1 MIKISVIMPMYNVEH
16 FVGECIESI
25 LSQTMEEWE
34 LICVNDG
41 SKDRSPQIAEE
52 YAVKDR
58 RIKIIHKENGG
69 LSSARNLGMEYAKGE
84 YLLFLDSDDYL
95 APEAL
100 EKLYT
105 RASVDQLEE
114 LFYSADVFFEG
125 ETEDSQKKSYA
136 HYYQRKGNYEG
147 VWNGRKLFEKMSLNQ
162 EFRPSACLQIFFRQF
177 LEKNGIRFYEGIL
190 HEDNL
195 FTLQC
200 LALAVRTGYLN
211 EELYMRRVRQDSI
224 MTQKKSFRNVYGYFI
239 TVTEMIEFAEKHLL
253 QEDEEYF
260 DILKKRLCILCDS
273 AAGLLEKID
282 ESEMDQEI
290 QKLNAKQQALFATLI
305 LNDYEI
311 RKRTRISVE
320 NRMDRRIEAER
331 KKTEEEIA
339 KRKRE
344 EDRFCAEKEKR
355 KKEKDSL
362 KSERERLKK
371 EVNVLKAEKEA
382 LINSTSYKVGRAIT
396 WLPRKVKGC

>member
-1 MIKISVIMPMYNVEH
+1 MVKISVIMPMYNVED

-41 SKDRSPQIAEE
+41 SRDRSPQIAEE
-52 YAVKDR
+52 YAGKDR
-58 RIKIIHKENGG
+58 RIKVIHKENGG

-95 APEAL
+95 VPEAL

-125 ETEDSQKKSYA
+125 EIEDSQKKSYA
-136 HYYQRKGNYEG
+136 HYYKRKGNYEG
-147 VWNGRKLFEKMSLNQ
+147 VWNGRELFEKMSLNQ
-162 EFRPSACLQIFFRQF
+162 EFRPSACLQIFSRQF
-177 LEKNGIRFYEGIL
+177 LEKNAISFYEGIL

-200 LALAVRTGYLN
+200 LALAVRTAYLN

-224 MTQKKSFRNVYGYFI
+224 MTQKKSFRNAYGYFI
-239 TVTEMIEFAEKHLL
+239 TVIEMIEFAEKHHL
-253 QEDEEYF
+253 QEDVEYF
-260 DILKKRLCILCDS
+260 NILKKRLCSLCDS
-273 AAGLLEKID
+273 AAGILEKID

-290 QKLNAKQQALFATLI
+290 QKLNAKQQALFAVLVSNGYVI
-305 LNDYEI
+305 K
-311 RKRTRISVE
+311 KRTQISVE
-320 NRMDRRIEAER
+320 NRMEQKIEAEK
-331 KKTEEEIA
+331 KKTEGEIA
-339 KRKRE
+339 KRKKE
-344 EDRFCAEKEKR
+344 QERFSNEKEKL
-355 KKEKDSL
+355 KKEKDDL
-362 KSERERLKK
+362 KKERDRLKK
-371 EVNVLKAEKEA
+371 EVNALKAEKEM
-382 LINSTSYKVGRAIT
+382 LVNSTSYKVGRAIT
-396 WLPRKVKGC
+396 WLPRKVKG